1 MAANNPKKHG
11 WPPSKEIVKKKKKKM
26 QLYNEKQNSVLI
38 NGK

>member
-11 WPPSKEIVKKKKKKM
+11 WPPSKEIVKKKKKM

-38 NGK
+38 NVK